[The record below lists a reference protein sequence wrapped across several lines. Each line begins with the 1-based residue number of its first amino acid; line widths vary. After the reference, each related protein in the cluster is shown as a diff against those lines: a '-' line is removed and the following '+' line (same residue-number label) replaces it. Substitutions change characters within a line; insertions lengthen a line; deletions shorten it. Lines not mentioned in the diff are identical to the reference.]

1 MRATSV
7 LYLDSLDYQ
16 RDLFPSVASTAL
28 ARMASAFAHVRNIS
42 NNVAIVTSSAIHDKL
57 NKRLIEKI
65 QLTDDDKLLEEASRL
80 LEVEIELSDVYII
93 NDKQREAIEEGKKQ
107 IINGAYLSDE
117 ESNKEIDEWLSK

>member
-1 MRATSV
+1 M
-7 LYLDSLDYQ
+7 
-16 RDLFPSVASTAL
+16 STVEL
-28 ARMASAFAHVRNIS
+28 R
-42 NNVAIVTSSAIHDKL
+42 
-57 NKRLIEKI
+57 KRLIEKI

-93 NDKQREAIEEGKKQ
+93 NDQQKEAIEEGKKQ